1 VLAAAPDTADAWQWE
16 ATAAQ
21 RTLIERD
28 ADGARLLKESGPLAR
43 LRITARPA
51 WAPMGR
57 IEFSAALAHAQL
69 DYDGRTQAGTPLATH
84 SRHDEAEI
92 GARWRPSQAFAWGLP
107 SITFD
112 GLRFRRA
119 IEPTATVGSL
129 VETSTMWLPGVAWA
143 SPAWPV
149 GTSGTA
155 ITLRAQWRT
164 SVHHHVDVD
173 YAGVFDPS
181 SLHGG
186 RRDEASLAA
195 VVSTPTGWSLALEW
209 HRARQAQS
217 DSTVIYRSG
226 VAAGT
231 VLQPRIAIDDVGLT
245 LSRSF

>member
-1 VLAAAPDTADAWQWE
+1 VLADVPDAWQWE

-28 ADGARLLKESGPLAR
+28 ASGARLLKESGPLAR
-43 LRITARPA
+43 LRITARPN
-51 WAPMGR
+51 WAPVGR
-57 IEFSAALAHAQL
+57 IEFDAALAHARL
-69 DYDGRTQAGTPLATH
+69 DYDGRTQAGAPLTTH
-84 SRHDEAEI
+84 SRHDEVEI
-92 GARWRPSQAFAWGLP
+92 GLRWRPSQAYAWGVP

-119 IEPTATVGSL
+119 IEATPTVGSL
-129 VETSTMWLPGVAWA
+129 VETSTMWMPGVAWS
-143 SPAWPV
+143 SPAWALNAA
-149 GTSGTA
+149 GDTS
-155 ITLRAQWRT
+155 LSFRAQWRT

-173 YAGVFDPS
+173 YAGLFDPS

-195 VVSTPTGWSLALEW
+195 VVSTQTGWSLALEW

-217 DSTVIYRSG
+217 ASTAISRGGIAV
-226 VAAGT
+226 GT